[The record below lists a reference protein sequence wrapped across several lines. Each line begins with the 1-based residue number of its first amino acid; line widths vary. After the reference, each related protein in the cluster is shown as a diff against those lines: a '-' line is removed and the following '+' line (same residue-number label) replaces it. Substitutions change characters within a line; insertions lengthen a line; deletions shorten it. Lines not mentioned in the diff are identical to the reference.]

1 MTISDDQPD
10 IDPLSPEAMSP
21 PGTRLFLCPPSLR
34 GCHETAPQPDPAH
47 LPTQPPPRA
56 LETAFPKG
64 PSMTDHSILRQRIAD
79 EVDKKL
85 TDLELPTLLDRF
97 RNDEIRE
104 STGTELAPL
113 ILAAIRR
120 ATTQED

>member
-1 MTISDDQPD
+1 
-10 IDPLSPEAMSP
+10 
-21 PGTRLFLCPPSLR
+21 
-34 GCHETAPQPDPAH
+34 
-47 LPTQPPPRA
+47 
-56 LETAFPKG
+56 
-64 PSMTDHSILRQRIAD
+64 MTDHSILRQRIAD

-113 ILAAIRR
+113 IPAAIRR
-120 ATTQED
+120 AITQED

>member
-1 MTISDDQPD
+1 
-10 IDPLSPEAMSP
+10 
-21 PGTRLFLCPPSLR
+21 
-34 GCHETAPQPDPAH
+34 
-47 LPTQPPPRA
+47 
-56 LETAFPKG
+56 
-64 PSMTDHSILRQRIAD
+64 MTDHSILRQRIAD

>member
-1 MTISDDQPD
+1 
-10 IDPLSPEAMSP
+10 
-21 PGTRLFLCPPSLR
+21 
-34 GCHETAPQPDPAH
+34 
-47 LPTQPPPRA
+47 
-56 LETAFPKG
+56 
-64 PSMTDHSILRQRIAD
+64 MTDHSSLRQRIAD